1 MLIKDENLTTEKGMR
16 MLNLKDI
23 KKYYNVG
30 GTETRALDGVTVAF
44 RKKEFVAILGPSGS
58 GKTTMLNV
66 IGGLDQY
73 DSGDLIING
82 QSTKNFKLTDWDA
95 YRNNSIGFVF
105 QSYNLI
111 GHQGILDNVELGMT
125 LSGVSKEERRKRA
138 QEALERVGLKD
149 HLNKKPS
156 QLSGGQMQRVAIA
169 RALAND
175 PEILLC
181 DEPTGALD
189 SETSVQ
195 IMNLIQ
201 ELSHEKLVI
210 MVTHNP
216 DLAKEYADRI
226 IEFSDGKIMTDSNPY
241 HEEKS
246 INDFELKRTRM
257 SFFTALRLSFN
268 NIRTK
273 KGRTFLTSFA
283 SSIGIIGIA
292 IVLSLSNGFQKQIDK
307 TQSETLAQFP
317 VTISQITQDN
327 TELFSNAS
335 TKKQEKAGKD
345 QVLAKTSEQDL
356 AQHTNDLSTE
366 YVDYIKKI
374 NPDWSNNVSF
384 SRSTNL
390 NLLRDVDGTIKQVQ
404 FSNAKTD
411 GQNAGGF
418 AASTGVG
425 ISVFPDQLDP
435 SKDNFLK
442 QNYQVIDGQY
452 PSNPND
458 LVLIVDENGTTNV
471 NALNNLGFDIKNG
484 ESLSYQN
491 ILGTTVKLAF
501 NNAYYTELPTGNFI
515 PNQDLKKVYDN
526 SANQTLKIVGIL
538 KAKSSATMDLL
549 APGIAYSDSLTQEV
563 IKQNKESEIVKAQ
576 DKSNTNVL
584 TNETLDDTKKAAVL
598 TYLGANATPS
608 SIYIYPNNFK
618 TKEKILTYLD
628 DYNKGKDKADQ
639 VLYTDLAGTMTK
651 LTGGLMDAI
660 TYVLVAFAGISLV
673 TSMIMIGILT
683 YTSVL
688 ERTKEIGVLKALGAR
703 KKDITRVF
711 DAETAILG
719 VASGVL
725 GVAIAYAA
733 TFPINQILEN
743 LTDLQNVAQLN
754 PMHAVILI
762 VISTILTMLG
772 GHLPARMAAKKDAA
786 IALRAE

>member
-1 MLIKDENLTTEKGMR
+1 

-327 TELFSNAS
+327 TELFSNSS
-335 TKKQEKAGKD
+335 TKEQEKAGKD

-442 QNYQVIDGQY
+442 QNYQVVDGQY

-458 LVLIVDENGTTNV
+458 LVLIIDENGTTNV

-491 ILGTTVKLAF
+491 IVGTTVKLAF

>member
-1 MLIKDENLTTEKGMR
+1 MIKNLTTEKGMR

-82 QSTKNFKLTDWDA
+82 QSTKHFKLTDWDA

-125 LSGVSKEERRKRA
+125 LSGIPKEERRKRA

-201 ELSHEKLVI
+201 ELSQEKLVI

-216 DLAKEYADRI
+216 DLAREYADRI
-226 IEFSDGKIMTDSNPY
+226 IEFSDGKILTDSNPY
-241 HEEKS
+241 IEEKPD
-246 INDFELKRTRM
+246 NDFELKRTRM
-257 SFFTALRLSFN
+257 SFLTALRLSFN

-327 TELFSNAS
+327 SELFSNAN
-335 TKKQEKAGKD
+335 TKKQEKAAKD

-404 FSNAKTD
+404 FSNAKAE
-411 GQNAGGF
+411 GQNAASF
-418 AASTGVG
+418 ATSTGVG

-442 QNYQVIDGQY
+442 QNYQVVDGQY

-471 NALNNLGFDIKNG
+471 NALNNLGFDVKNG
-484 ESLSYQN
+484 ESVSYQD
-491 ILGTTVKLAF
+491 ILGTTIKLAF
-501 NNAYYTELPTGNFI
+501 NNAYYTKLPTGNFI
-515 PNQDLKKVYDN
+515 PNQDLTKVYDN
-526 SANQTLKIVGIL
+526 SQNQTLKIVGIL

-563 IKQNKESEIVKAQ
+563 IKQNKDSEIVKAQ
-576 DKSNTNVL
+576 DQSKTNVL
-584 TNETLDDTKKAAVL
+584 TNETLDETKKAAVL

-618 TKEKILTYLD
+618 TKEKILSYLD

-754 PMHAVILI
+754 PIHAVILI

>member
-1 MLIKDENLTTEKGMR
+1 

-138 QEALERVGLKD
+138 QEALERVGLQD

-216 DLAKEYADRI
+216 DLAKEYANRI
-226 IEFSDGKIMTDSNPY
+226 IEFSDGKIITDSNPY

-335 TKKQEKAGKD
+335 TKKQKKAGKD

-442 QNYQVIDGQY
+442 QNYQVVDGQY

>member
-1 MLIKDENLTTEKGMR
+1 

-82 QSTKNFKLTDWDA
+82 QSTKHFKLTDWDA

-125 LSGVSKEERRKRA
+125 LSGIPKEERRKRA

-201 ELSHEKLVI
+201 ELSQEKLVI

-216 DLAKEYADRI
+216 DLAREYADRI
-226 IEFSDGKIMTDSNPY
+226 IEFSDEKILTDSNPY
-241 HEEKS
+241 IEEKPD
-246 INDFELKRTRM
+246 NDFELKRTRM
-257 SFFTALRLSFN
+257 SFLTALRLSFN

-327 TELFSNAS
+327 TELFSNAN
-335 TKKQEKAGKD
+335 TKKQEKAAKD

-404 FSNAKTD
+404 FSNAKAE
-411 GQNAGGF
+411 GQNAASF
-418 AASTGVG
+418 ATSTGVG

-442 QNYQVIDGQY
+442 QNYQVVDGQY

-471 NALNNLGFDIKNG
+471 NALNNLGFDVKNG
-484 ESLSYQN
+484 ESISYQD
-491 ILGTTVKLAF
+491 ILGTTIKLAF
-501 NNAYYTELPTGNFI
+501 NNAYYTKLPTGNFI
-515 PNQDLKKVYDN
+515 PNQDLTKVYDN
-526 SANQTLKIVGIL
+526 SQNQTLKIVGIL

-563 IKQNKESEIVKAQ
+563 IKQNKDSEIVKAQ
-576 DKSNTNVL
+576 DQSKTNVL
-584 TNETLDDTKKAAVL
+584 TNETLDETKKAAVL

-754 PMHAVILI
+754 PIHAVILI

>member
-1 MLIKDENLTTEKGMR
+1 MIKNLTTEKGMR

-82 QSTKNFKLTDWDA
+82 QSTKHFKLTDWDA

-125 LSGVSKEERRKRA
+125 LSGIPKEERRKRA

-201 ELSHEKLVI
+201 ELSQEKLVI

-216 DLAKEYADRI
+216 DLAREYADRI
-226 IEFSDGKIMTDSNPY
+226 IEFSDGKILTDSNPY
-241 HEEKS
+241 IEEKPD
-246 INDFELKRTRM
+246 NDFELKRTRM
-257 SFFTALRLSFN
+257 SFLTALRLSFN

-327 TELFSNAS
+327 TELFSNAN
-335 TKKQEKAGKD
+335 TKKQEKAAKD

-404 FSNAKTD
+404 FSNAKAE
-411 GQNAGGF
+411 GQNAASF
-418 AASTGVG
+418 ATSTGVG

-442 QNYQVIDGQY
+442 QNYQVVDGQY

-471 NALNNLGFDIKNG
+471 NALNNLGFDVKNG
-484 ESLSYQN
+484 ESISYQD
-491 ILGTTVKLAF
+491 ILGTTIKLAF
-501 NNAYYTELPTGNFI
+501 NNAYYTKLPTGNFI
-515 PNQDLKKVYDN
+515 PNQDLTKVYDN
-526 SANQTLKIVGIL
+526 SQNQTLKIVGIL

-563 IKQNKESEIVKAQ
+563 IKQNKDSEIVKAQ
-576 DKSNTNVL
+576 DQSKTNVL
-584 TNETLDDTKKAAVL
+584 TNETLDETKKAAVL

-754 PMHAVILI
+754 PIHAVILI

>member
-1 MLIKDENLTTEKGMR
+1 

-82 QSTKNFKLTDWDA
+82 QSTKHFKLTDWDA

-125 LSGVSKEERRKRA
+125 LSGIPKEERRKRA

-201 ELSHEKLVI
+201 ELSQEKLVI

-216 DLAKEYADRI
+216 DLAREYADRI
-226 IEFSDGKIMTDSNPY
+226 IEFSDGKILTDSNPY
-241 HEEKS
+241 IEEKPD
-246 INDFELKRTRM
+246 NDFELKRTRM
-257 SFFTALRLSFN
+257 SFLTALRLSFN

-327 TELFSNAS
+327 TELFSNAN
-335 TKKQEKAGKD
+335 TKKQEKAAKD

-404 FSNAKTD
+404 FSNAKAE
-411 GQNAGGF
+411 GQNAASF
-418 AASTGVG
+418 ATSTGVG

-442 QNYQVIDGQY
+442 QNYQVVDGQY

-471 NALNNLGFDIKNG
+471 NALNNLGFDVKNG
-484 ESLSYQN
+484 ESISYQD
-491 ILGTTVKLAF
+491 ILGTTIKLAF
-501 NNAYYTELPTGNFI
+501 NNAYYTKLPTGNFI
-515 PNQDLKKVYDN
+515 PNQDLTKVYDN
-526 SANQTLKIVGIL
+526 SQNQTLKIVGIL

-563 IKQNKESEIVKAQ
+563 IKQNKDSEIVKAQ
-576 DKSNTNVL
+576 DQSKTNVL
-584 TNETLDDTKKAAVL
+584 TNETLDETKKAAVL

-754 PMHAVILI
+754 PIHAVILI

>member
-1 MLIKDENLTTEKGMR
+1 MIKNLTTEKGMR

-82 QSTKNFKLTDWDA
+82 QSTKHFKLTDWDA

-125 LSGVSKEERRKRA
+125 LSGIPKEERRKRA

-201 ELSHEKLVI
+201 ELSQEKLVI

-216 DLAKEYADRI
+216 DLAREYADRI
-226 IEFSDGKIMTDSNPY
+226 IEFSDGKILTDSNPY
-241 HEEKS
+241 IEEKPD
-246 INDFELKRTRM
+246 NDFELKRTRM
-257 SFFTALRLSFN
+257 SFLTALRLSFN

-327 TELFSNAS
+327 TELFSNS
-335 TKKQEKAGKD
+335 NTKKQEKAAKD

-356 AQHTNDLSTE
+356 AQHTNDISTE

-404 FSNAKTD
+404 FSNAKAE
-411 GQNAGGF
+411 GQNAASF
-418 AASTGVG
+418 ATSTGVG

-442 QNYQVIDGQY
+442 QNYQVVDGQY

-471 NALNNLGFDIKNG
+471 NALNNLGFDVKNG
-484 ESLSYQN
+484 ESISYQD
-491 ILGTTVKLAF
+491 ILGTTIKLAF
-501 NNAYYTELPTGNFI
+501 NNAYYTKLPTGNFI
-515 PNQDLKKVYDN
+515 PNQDLTKVYDN
-526 SANQTLKIVGIL
+526 SQNQTLKIVGIL

-563 IKQNKESEIVKAQ
+563 IKQNKDSEIVKAQ
-576 DKSNTNVL
+576 DQSKTNVL
-584 TNETLDDTKKAAVL
+584 TNETLDETKKAAVL

-754 PMHAVILI
+754 PIHAVILI